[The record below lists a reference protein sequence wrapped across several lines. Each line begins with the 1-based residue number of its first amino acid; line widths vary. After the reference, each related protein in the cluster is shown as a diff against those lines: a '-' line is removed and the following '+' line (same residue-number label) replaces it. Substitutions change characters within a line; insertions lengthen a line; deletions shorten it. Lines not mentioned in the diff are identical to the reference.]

1 MGYFNLELL
10 SMKINPTLYNKDYDN
25 ELITMLLNHF
35 QYSIKDINSYDEL
48 TAEEKQ
54 IISEDL
60 FNSIT
65 INY

>member
-1 MGYFNLELL
+1 
-10 SMKINPTLYNKDYDN
+10 MKINPILYNKNYDN
-25 ELITMLLNHF
+25 ELITMLLKHF

-48 TAEEKQ
+48 TAEEKR
-54 IISEDL
+54 IISKDL